1 MKNLHRAVRGAVAAI
16 ALLGGCTTIET
27 AQLSGTLAGKL
38 QGQPVAIVVQHPSS
52 FGVMRERAVILGPLS
67 IPLMI
72 AQGEHLRKS
81 AGIAD
86 PADGIATA
94 LGDLLEQRHGAA
106 LLPARGATAHEEVES
121 IVAASPE
128 GARYVLTVA
137 TVSWGLA
144 RFPVRDATYSVTYVA
159 RARLIDVR
167 TKAVIAEGGCLQGPA
182 GDEFESTDYGAF
194 TADGAAMIK
203 SELARRTERC
213 LHFITRD
220 MLGA

>member
-1 MKNLHRAVRGAVAAI
+1 MKNALRAAFGAI
-16 ALLGGCTTIET
+16 ATVVLLAGCTTIET
-27 AQLSGTLAGKL
+27 AQLPDTLAGRL
-38 QGQPVAIVVQHPSS
+38 QGQPVAIVVQQPSS
-52 FGVMRERAVILGPLS
+52 FGVMRERVVPLGPLG

-94 LGDLLEQRHGAA
+94 LGELLAQRHGAS
-106 LLPARGATAHEEVES
+106 LMPARGATAREEPEAV
-121 IVAASPE
+121 VAASPE

-144 RFPVRDATYSVTYVA
+144 RFPVRDATYSVTYIA

-167 TKAVIAEGGCLQGPA
+167 TRAVIAEGGCMQGPA
-182 GDEFESTDYGAF
+182 GDEFESTDFGAF

-203 SELARRTERC
+203 SELAKRTERC
-213 LHFITRD
+213 LHFIQRD